1 MKLYPA
7 IDLIGGQAVRLLQ
20 GSFEDVTVYNS
31 DPVAVARSFEAAG
44 AKYLHLVDLDGAKYG
59 TLANLETIKQ
69 IVSSTSL
76 FVEVGGGIR
85 DEKRIKTYLEAGVGR
100 VILGS
105 IALRDPDFVSS
116 MISTYGADKISVGVD
131 AKDGMVAVDG
141 WLTVSRT
148 DGIAFCREMLSRGV
162 RHIIYTDISRDGAMK
177 GTNIEVY
184 RTLRAALPDLDI
196 TASGGITF
204 YDEITTLEEMGLYG
218 AILGKALYT
227 GTIDLKIALSLTG
240 GKEPLC

>member
-1 MKLYPA
+1 MNIYPA

-20 GSFEDVTVYNS
+20 GSFENVTVYNS
-31 DPVAVARSFEAAG
+31 DPVSVARAFEAAG

-59 TLANLETIKQ
+59 TLANLETIKA
-69 IVSSTSL
+69 IVASTSL

-85 DEKRIKTYLEAGVGR
+85 NEERIKTYLEAGVGR

-105 IALRDPDFVSS
+105 IALRDPDFVER
-116 MISTYGADKISVGVD
+116 MVATYGSDKISVGVD
-131 AKDGMVAVDG
+131 AKDGMVAIDG
-141 WLTVSRT
+141 WLTVSET
-148 DGIAFCREMLSRGV
+148 NGIDFCKELYSRGV
-162 RHIIYTDISRDGAMK
+162 RHIIYTDIARDGAMQ
-177 GTNIEVY
+177 GTNMEVY
-184 RTLRAALPDLDI
+184 RTLCKTLPELAV

-204 YDEITTLEEMGLYG
+204 YAELKELTDMGLYG

-227 GTIDLKIALSLTG
+227 GALELTQALACVG